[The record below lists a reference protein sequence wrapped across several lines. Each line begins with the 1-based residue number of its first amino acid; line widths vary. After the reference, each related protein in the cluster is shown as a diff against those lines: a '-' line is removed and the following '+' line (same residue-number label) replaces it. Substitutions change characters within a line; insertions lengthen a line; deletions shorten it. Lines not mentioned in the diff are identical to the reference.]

1 MQVINPGGKPTA
13 PIKLRAACN
22 QCHLSKVRCS
32 GEKTGCARCSSLG
45 YSCVYSESRVGKVQG
60 NRARRLRGGSAS
72 AQKHPISP
80 SPSSLD
86 MTGDNRGDSSRSGA
100 GSTPSQGLMDGER
113 PTIELE
119 DGLFAELSCVSH
131 GVYSKAPKDID
142 DCALFGSLDDFQCVE
157 TPLDP
162 MLSDVDRV
170 GNPSHLPSAMVLPQP
185 SPPLGPDKSL
195 DLASKTDWSGFYF
208 PSPDNAGV
216 GKLAPYRQLAS
227 QRMVD
232 CVALVHNLE
241 QHIHSRLVAAD
252 EVMRVNKHCV
262 EPPTISSLPAN
273 ATSIP
278 KNECPPYNLGIFTWI
293 RRNIFQSSARFFCE
307 NCNDAAERPRN
318 SLNG

>member
-1 MQVINPGGKPTA
+1 
-13 PIKLRAACN
+13 
-22 QCHLSKVRCS
+22 
-32 GEKTGCARCSSLG
+32 
-45 YSCVYSESRVGKVQG
+45 
-60 NRARRLRGGSAS
+60 
-72 AQKHPISP
+72 
-80 SPSSLD
+80 

-262 EPPTISSLPAN
+262 VSILEILEYEETSPSMSLLGLSCLAINHVVTLFEGASDYLLSPSKRHEYPQKRMPTIQFGNFHVDPEEHL
-273 ATSIP
+273 SIQCQILLRELQRCGRTAE
-278 KNECPPYNLGIFTWI
+278 KLLERLKLVHEDRGNLGVVYSDWLRTIQNRLQTL
-293 RRNIFQSSARFFCE
+293 CE
-307 NCNDAAERPRN
+307 NVQKK
-318 SLNG
+318 